1 MQLGHQGGR
10 LQGVKGGKGQAN
22 KHSGMKQGLHKL
34 TQDKSHSQDPAELKG
49 IKRPLIFCISD
60 FYTQPSNI
68 ETRLLDLCGS
78 GYALYCNAGGSYRP
92 QPVPRDIFYNKTS
105 MDFVNPS
112 AYLVPIPTLNLGNYK
127 EVTTIMVVKLK
138 GQASKAVFTIDD
150 TTTPGGLNLTIED
163 TENRVSSTFRGGQAG
178 SVTSSK
184 FETYKASGEM
194 WDWMIITSKVR
205 LAQPQ
210 GAGSEQELY
219 INGNLQKKFVS
230 SNFNVVTTA
239 FNTSQNIIVGND
251 NSILSGTKG
260 DGIKLGGIVVLPYW
274 ANETEQIRIE
284 NYWRSY
290 YGNKF

>member
-1 MQLGHQGGR
+1 MQLGHQSGR
-10 LQGVKGGKGQAN
+10 LQGIKSGTGQAN
-22 KHSGMKQGLHKL
+22 KNNGLKQGIHKL
-34 TQDKSHSQDPAELKG
+34 IQDKAHSQDPAELKG
-49 IKRPLIFCISD
+49 IKKPLIFCISD
-60 FYTQPSNI
+60 FWTQPSSI

-78 GYALYCNAGGSYRP
+78 GYALFCNAGGSFRP
-92 QPVPRDIFYNKTS
+92 QPTPNDIFYNKTS
-105 MDFVNPS
+105 MDFANTSSYFVTT
-112 AYLVPIPTLNLGNYK
+112 PTLALTGYNAI
-127 EVTTIMVVKLK
+127 TTIMVVKLK
-138 GQASKAVFTIDD
+138 AQAGKVIFTIED
-150 TTTPGGLNLTIED
+150 TTTPGGLNIIIED

-194 WDWMIITSKVR
+194 GDWMIITSKIR

-230 SNFNVVTTA
+230 SNFDVVTTA
-239 FNTSQNIIVGND
+239 FNSAQNIIVGND
-251 NSILSGTKG
+251 STSTGANGN
-260 DGIKLGGIVVLPYW
+260 GIKLGGIVMLPYW
-274 ANETEQIRIE
+274 ANESEQIRIE

>member
-1 MQLGHQGGR
+1 MQLGHQSGR
-10 LQGVKGGKGQAN
+10 LQGVKSGREHSN
-22 KHSGMKQGLHKL
+22 KQSGLKQGLHKL
-34 TQDKSHSQDPAELKG
+34 TRDKTHSQDPAELTG
-49 IKRPLIFCISD
+49 IKKPLIFCISD
-60 FYTQPSNI
+60 FYTQPSGI

-92 QPVPRDIFYNKTS
+92 QPIPKDIFNLKTS

-112 AYLVPIPTLNLGNYK
+112 AFLVPIPTLSLTGYNSI
-127 EVTTIMVVKLK
+127 TTIMVVKLK
-138 GQASKAVFTIDD
+138 SIAARAIFTIDD

-178 SVTSSK
+178 SVTNSK
-184 FETYKASGEM
+184 FETYKSSAEM
-194 WDWMIITSKVR
+194 GDWMIITSKVR
-205 LAQPQ
+205 LSQPQ

-230 SNFNVVTTA
+230 SNFNVVTTS
-239 FNTSQNIIVGND
+239 FVGGQNIIVGND
-251 NSILSGTKG
+251 NSILAGTKG

-284 NYWRSY
+284 NYWRNY

>member
-1 MQLGHQGGR
+1 MQLGHQSGR
-10 LQGVKGGKGQAN
+10 LQGVKGGNGQAN

-34 TQDKSHSQDPAELKG
+34 TQDKSHSQDPAELRG
-49 IKRPLIFCISD
+49 IKKPLIFCISD

-78 GYALYCNAGGSYRP
+78 GYALFCNAGGSYRP
-92 QPVPRDIFYNKTS
+92 QPLLRDIFYNKTS

-112 AYLVPIPTLNLGNYK
+112 CYLVPTPTLSLTGYNAL
-127 EVTTIMVVKLK
+127 TTIMVVRLK
-138 GQASKAVFTIDD
+138 GQSTKAVFTIDD
-150 TTTPGGLNLTIED
+150 TTTPGGLNILIED
-163 TENRVSSTFRGGQAG
+163 TDNRLSSTFRGGQAG

-205 LAQPQ
+205 LGQPQ

-219 INGNLQKKFVS
+219 INGNLQKKFVA
-230 SNFNVVTTA
+230 SNFNVITTA
-239 FNTSQNIIVGND
+239 FAAGQNIIVGND

-260 DGIKLGGIVVLPYW
+260 NGIKLGGIVVLPYW

>member
-10 LQGVKGGKGQAN
+10 LQGVKGGNGQAN

-34 TQDKSHSQDPAELKG
+34 IRDKSHSQDPAELTG
-49 IKRPLIFCISD
+49 IKKPLIFCISD
-60 FYTQPSNI
+60 FYTQPSSI

-92 QPVPRDIFYNKTS
+92 QPLLKDIFYNKTS
-105 MDFVNPS
+105 MDFANAS
-112 AYLVPIPTLNLGNYK
+112 SFLTPIPTISLSSNAI
-127 EVTTIMVVKLK
+127 TTIMVVKLK
-138 GQASKAVFTIDD
+138 GQTTKSVFTIED
-150 TTTPGGLNLTIED
+150 TTTPGGLNITIED
-163 TENRVSSTFRGGQAG
+163 TDNRLSSTFRGGQPG
-178 SVTSSK
+178 SVTNSK

-194 WDWMIITSKVR
+194 SDWMIITSKVR
-205 LAQPQ
+205 LGQPQ
-210 GAGSEQELY
+210 GEGSEQELY
-219 INGNLQKKFVS
+219 VNGNLQKKFVS

-239 FNTSQNIIVGND
+239 FVAGQNIIVGND
-251 NSILSGTKG
+251 SITSGTKG

-274 ANETEQIRIE
+274 ANETEQIRLE

>member
-1 MQLGHQGGR
+1 MQLGHQSGR
-10 LQGVKGGKGQAN
+10 LQGVKGGNGQAN

-49 IKRPLIFCISD
+49 VKKPLIFCISD
-60 FYTQPSNI
+60 FYTQPSSI

-78 GYALYCNAGGSYRP
+78 GYALFCNAGGSYRP
-92 QPVPRDIFYNKTS
+92 QPLPRDIFYNKTS
-105 MDFVNPS
+105 MDFVNP
-112 AYLVPIPTLNLGNYK
+112 AAFLVPTPTLALTGYSAL
-127 EVTTIMVVKLK
+127 TTIMVVKLK
-138 GQASKAVFTIDD
+138 GQPTKGIFTIDD
-150 TTTPGGLNLTIED
+150 TITPGGLNLTIED
-163 TENRVSSTFRGGQAG
+163 TQNRVSSTFRGGQAG

-194 WDWMIITSKVR
+194 SDWMIITSKVR
-205 LAQPQ
+205 LGQPQ
-210 GAGSEQELY
+210 GEGSEQELY
-219 INGNLQKKFVS
+219 INGNLQKKFVA
-230 SNFNVVTTA
+230 SNFNVITTA
-239 FNTSQNIIVGND
+239 FASSQNIIVGND